1 MLAPTDPIE
10 PEDLLEN
17 LGRRK
22 TGVEEAPLQ
31 GELML
36 FEPSSS
42 RFFVLNPT
50 MTVVWRHC
58 DGQTAVEEAAD
69 ELMKAFEGIERT
81 KALED
86 LREARKQLLELGLVE

>member
-1 MLAPTDPIE
+1 M
-10 PEDLLEN
+10 EN

-22 TGVEEAPLQ
+22 TGVEEAALQ

-42 RFFVLNPT
+42 RFFVLNPA

-58 DGQTAVEEAAD
+58 DGQTAVEQAAD
-69 ELMKAFEGIERT
+69 ELMRAFDGIERAT
-81 KALED
+81 ALAD
-86 LREARKQLLELGLVE
+86 LMEARKQLVELGLVE